1 MDVAKLKLTYFDVH
15 GGRAEPIR
23 LSLYLGGI
31 EFEDYRFSYGEF
43 PEVRKST
50 PLGQVPVLEI
60 NGLAV
65 TQSNA
70 LTTYAG
76 KLAGLYPKDDFQ
88 ALLCEEIMGS
98 VEDVTSRIV
107 STFGLQGEALIA
119 AREKVTQD
127 YLIPHLNWLTTKLGD
142 NKYFIENTLSV
153 ADLKTLAHLAWLNS
167 GRLDHIA
174 SSLVAEHAS
183 TLQSFF
189 NQLMQHPKIVEYY
202 ATH

>member
-1 MDVAKLKLTYFDVH
+1 MAKLKLTYFDVH

-23 LSLYLGGI
+23 LALYLGGI

-60 NGLAV
+60 DGLAV

-76 KLAGLYPKDDFQ
+76 KLAGLYPKDDFH

-119 AREKVTQD
+119 AREKVTKD
-127 YLIPHLNWLTTKLGD
+127 SLIPHLNWLTTKLGD

-174 SSLVAEHAS
+174 SSLVAEHAP